1 MQIEHA
7 IEGFVS
13 VGGLHDDYY
22 QYDKKGYRL
31 IGERTGKRYELGQS
45 LQVRVVSVSI
55 ADREINF
62 ALAGGREG
70 KKRKTARGERGR
82 RSPQKRTGEK
92 KDRQKEENEE
102 KGLRRKGGT
111 GREAGPSKRQPEKEK
126 TVYEKDVR
134 RILEGGAKR
143 SPSRKWIRKARGGV
157 KGR

>member
-1 MQIEHA
+1 M
-7 IEGFVS
+7 
-13 VGGLHDDYY
+13 
-22 QYDKKGYRL
+22 
-31 IGERTGKRYELGQS
+31 
-45 LQVRVVSVSI
+45 RVVSVSI

-62 ALAGGREG
+62 ALVGGREG

-102 KGLRRKGGT
+102 KGLRRKGGP